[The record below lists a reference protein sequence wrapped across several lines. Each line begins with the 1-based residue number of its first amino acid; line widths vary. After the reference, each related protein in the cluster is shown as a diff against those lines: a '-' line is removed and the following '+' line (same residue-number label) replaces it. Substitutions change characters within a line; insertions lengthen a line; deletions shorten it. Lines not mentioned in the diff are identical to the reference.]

1 MDDFNFAALPSP
13 AVYVLLDGRTWKQG
27 RTAFDKQINQL
38 VEAGVCLIQFR
49 DKTLSDREHIAAGE
63 RLSRLIESKPTAWIM
78 NDRVD
83 LAIAAGAD
91 GVHLGQEDMPIEM
104 ARKMMG
110 AGKAIG
116 ISTHSIEQARD
127 AVSRGADYI
136 GVGPV
141 FKSQTKQFKDFVG
154 VDLVCE
160 VAKEIRIPAFAIGGI
175 NLENAHQVRDAGLSR
190 VAVSGVVST
199 ADDAGDVVK
208 KLIAELSKS

>member
-27 RTAFDKQINQL
+27 QATFDKQINQL

-63 RLSRLIESKPTAWIM
+63 RLSQLIESKPTAWIM

-91 GVHLGQEDMPIEM
+91 GVHLGQDDMPIEM

-110 AGKAIG
+110 AGRAIG

-127 AVSRGADYI
+127 AVLRGADYI

-141 FKSQTKQFKDFVG
+141 FKSQTKEFKEFVG
-154 VDLVCE
+154 VDLISK
-160 VAKEIRIPAFAIGGI
+160 VAQEIKIPAFAIGGI
-175 NLENAHQVRDAGLSR
+175 NLKNAHQVRDAGLSR